1 MLWLPY
7 IPCQTLW
14 NLECIDKGTAT
25 PGKKKLGSDLEI
37 KPIVSHMYFK
47 TDNDFQTVWE
57 LQALEKVI

>member
-47 TDNDFQTVWE
+47 TDNDFQTV
-57 LQALEKVI
+57 